1 MRGKDLLQK
10 MELAD
15 DKYIE
20 ETSAYKKKNSGLIKI
35 LAVAAA
41 VALVAA
47 AVPLTV
53 MLLGKSANTPT
64 PVVTDTEQGGT
75 AQGTEE
81 DTGEPIVN
89 GPVFTAQELADKTSL
104 KTLEGGTKI
113 YTKVYAPSLESLN
126 YNCLPVPNTE
136 TVGIYERRVD
146 RTGAVNESEAKSFI
160 NKYLPATLKSLGISA
175 KYSIN
180 HSESTDYSSEEY
192 EATVSKGNYMAFAHS
207 NALINSISF
216 LRVYD
221 EYTPI
226 KLGGVDISV
235 DRRQTDEEIISSLQ
249 PLRSLLCNLFDTDLP
264 DMLIIRSYSDDT
276 ETDMSFFTVYMY
288 DKTKNVTDIRYDIDS
303 DYVILQFRNYR
314 QTDDSIVSDG
324 VLNNATVRFYHYK
337 KPAEE
342 IYVKTADARLI
353 SIEEAEELLRKGYV
367 FGGHACPLCMA
378 EQQEVSF
385 DEYDKVG
392 LTYFNGIP
400 FYAFYKEIGKADY
413 NSNKVYARTLV
424 CAVEVS
430 GYKEYFDSQKA
441 YHNSFEVQYVPAV
454 GKKETV

>member
-1 MRGKDLLQK
+1 MLTKGTFNKALGKIDPARISESLEYSEKSNKTEKTKTPVFKRLTV
-10 MELAD
+10 
-15 DKYIE
+15 I
-20 ETSAYKKKNSGLIKI
+20 
-35 LAVAAA
+35 AVAA
-41 VALVAA
+41 
-47 AVPLTV
+47 
-53 MLLGKSANTPT
+53 LLGAGLIAAGAVIAAKLGEETPA
-64 PVVTDTEQGGT
+64 VTDIERGDATTNSDADLPVPGT
-75 AQGTEE
+75 R
-81 DTGEPIVN
+81 VL
-89 GPVFTAQELADKTSL
+89 TAQEIADKTSL

-113 YTKVYAPSLESLN
+113 YTTMYAPSLESLN
-126 YNCLPVPNTE
+126 YYCLPMPNTE

-175 KYSIN
+175 EYSIN
-180 HSESTDYSSEEY
+180 HSEFADYSSEAY
-192 EATVSKGNYMAFAHS
+192 EATVSEGNYMAFAHS

-264 DMLIIRSYSDDT
+264 DMYVVRNYADYA
-276 ETDMSFFTVYMY
+276 ETDMSSLTVYIY
-288 DKTKNVTDIRYDIDS
+288 DKTKNVADIRSNIYS
-303 DYVILQFRNYR
+303 DCIVLYFRNYR
-314 QTDDSIVSDG
+314 MTDSSIVSDG
-324 VLNNATVRFYHYK
+324 MLNNVAVTYYRYN

-342 IYVKTADARLI
+342 VYVKTADARLI
-353 SIEEAEELLRKGYV
+353 SIKEAEELLHKGYV

-378 EQQEVSF
+378 AHKEVSF

-392 LTYFNGIP
+392 LVYVDGIP
-400 FYAFYKEIGKADY
+400 FYAFYKDIGKANY
-413 NSNKVYARTLV
+413 NENRVFARTLV

-441 YHNSFEVQYVPAV
+441 FHNGYYD
-454 GKKETV
+454 